1 MTDILNAI
9 YDYRT
14 EDGFDPSKLF
24 HRKVNKRIIPEYYD
38 TIKEPVALSTI
49 KQKINTRAYRDFKEF
64 VRDFALIPHNAQ
76 VFNVPD
82 SGAFQDALVVKEQL
96 EIQLQKLVKDG
107 LISQEVAT
115 LPDLGEIPAYE
126 HVPSADRDGEG
137 DDDDDSG
144 DDDGDD
150 DDDQEGGDEE
160 QDGSK
165 KKRRRGRP
173 SKRDTIEDSDGK
185 RARGRPPKLLT
196 PVEARIQAIL
206 KGIRKPKGADG
217 NLLIENFDRLPDK
230 AVMPEYYT
238 EVKHPMAY
246 DSLKRKAKRKKYKT
260 LEDFMADVNLIFNNA
275 KSYNTDESQIYKD
288 AVALQIEA
296 GRLYDEERAKPD
308 ETFADD
314 EGKIPLPS
322 GVYHN
327 GEHYKV
333 GDWIHL
339 HNAND
344 LTKPIPAQIYR
355 IFRSAEGKPT
365 VNVCWYYRPEQTIH
379 RYDKHFFPN
388 EVVKTGRYRD
398 HSVEEIEGK
407 CFIMF
412 YTRFFKGRPR
422 GLPSGTEVYVCQ
434 TRYNEAQPQFN
445 TIKTWAS
452 CLPDEVRDK
461 DYEMDMF
468 VQPQRAKKYPS
479 PIAYLLQDDQKET
492 DDYPKATWE
501 AEGAPPKIGAV
512 HRIRSDKDSPPPE
525 PTPPPSAR
533 LPTSPQK
540 PIPTPSQTYQSN
552 PAVSR
557 NPALYTPSRPQ
568 YPNSAAAA
576 IASQRGLSASYN
588 NPSTPQSSSS
598 SSLRPPPAT
607 QSYPSSSNTP
617 GMLHPN
623 STAIRPTATPN
634 PASASYTTPRPS
646 ISSGYPAAPA
656 ATGIT
661 SGINYRDPPAI
672 EVYTLPD
679 FANFSIPPEIRSR
692 FHRDAADRV
701 LFFSTPPLVGGGG
714 GGGED
719 KIQSN
724 TTLPRSHSAR
734 YLAEKAKRAAALAD
748 KGKRSADA
756 MDVDVDDSSAPTAKR
771 VHHNSS
777 SSSHPSSSH
786 PSSSTEVKE
795 KDDDKALIL
804 KFFSSHLS
812 ESLKG
817 QLSQREM
824 VLLGEW
830 QRRNLSRERNVAG
843 RRRDGGN
850 GGKGDVG
857 GVGGGIGG
865 GVFGGGGGIGGTFR
879 DDVDT
884 RVGI

>member
-115 LPDLGEIPAYE
+115 LPDLGEIPTYE
-126 HVPSADRDGEG
+126 HVSSAGKDGEG
-137 DDDDDSG
+137 DEDDESG
-144 DDDGDD
+144 EDDGDD
-150 DDDQEGGDEE
+150 DDEEGGEE
-160 QDGSK
+160 EEEGGK

-206 KGIRKPKGADG
+206 KAIRKPKGADG

-288 AVALQIEA
+288 AVTLQIEA

-308 ETFADD
+308 ETFADE
-314 EGKIPLPS
+314 EGKMPLPS

-344 LTKPIPAQIYR
+344 LTKPVPAQIYR

-379 RYDKHFFPN
+379 RYDKHFFAN

-479 PIAYLLQDDQKET
+479 PIAYLLKDDQKET
-492 DDYPKATWE
+492 DDYPKAQWG

-533 LPTSPQK
+533 LPTSPSK
-540 PIPTPSQTYQSN
+540 PIPTPSQAYQPSSAAR
-552 PAVSR
+552 PESR
-557 NPALYTPSRPQ
+557 NPALYTPARPQ

-576 IASQRGLSASYN
+576 IASQRGLSTSY
-588 NPSTPQSSSS
+588 NPSTPQPATNST
-598 SSLRPPPAT
+598 LRPPTAS
-607 QSYPSSSNTP
+607 QSYASTT
-617 GMLHPN
+617 GILHPN
-623 STAIRPTATPN
+623 NASSTRPTSATPN
-634 PASASYTTPRPS
+634 PATAYTTPRPALHS
-646 ISSGYPAAPA
+646 AHSSSTTPAAP
-656 ATGIT
+656 
-661 SGINYRDPPAI
+661 INYRDPPAI

-679 FANFSIPPEIRSR
+679 FANFSIPPEIRAR
-692 FHRDAADRV
+692 YQRDAADRV
-701 LFFSTPPLVGGGG
+701 LFFSTPPLLRGGGG
-714 GGGED
+714 GGSSSSEANSSVAIGAH
-719 KIQSN
+719 
-724 TTLPRSHSAR
+724 LPTRHSAR
-734 YLAEKAKRAAALAD
+734 YLAAKAQRAAAASTSET
-748 KGKRSADA
+748 KKRRANDA
-756 MDVDVDDSSAPTAKR
+756 MDLDCDIDDEGQVDSTASASASAAVAAPASKR
-771 VHHNSS
+771 PHHSS
-777 SSSHPSSSH
+777 SSSSQKRQESQ
-786 PSSSTEVKE
+786 EDE
-795 KDDDKALIL
+795 NLIL
-804 KFFSSHLS
+804 RSLS
-812 ESLKG
+812 AHFAAAIEG
-817 QLSQREM
+817 QLSEREIGI
-824 VLLGEW
+824 LGSW
-830 QRRNLSRERNVAG
+830 QKRKNAQSEG
-843 RRRDGGN
+843 RMR
-850 GGKGDVG
+850 
-857 GVGGGIGG
+857 
-865 GVFGGGGGIGGTFR
+865 GGGGWGRMNGGVHAGVEGVFR

-884 RVGI
+884 RVGS